1 MKHEE
6 NTTPPKDIHL
16 SLNTSPSSISDGIVD
31 ELIKENAIKEQMGK
45 EMYSKREMIEA
56 FNSPASNDMWAEAA
70 LFKWANGREPSP
82 NDKEQAIDV
91 VKGLKNMANGLMN
104 TDPRKM
110 PTPHEICSVLY
121 YVANNLSDN
130 DA

>member
-1 MKHEE
+1 MINEKDS
-6 NTTPPKDIHL
+6 TPPKDIHL
-16 SLNTSPSSISDGIVD
+16 SLNTSPSSISDGIVN
-31 ELIKENAIKEQMGK
+31 EIVKENAIKEQMGK

-56 FNSPASNDMWAEAA
+56 FDSPKSNDMWAEAA

-91 VKGLKNMANGLMN
+91 VKGLKNMANALMN

-110 PTPHEICSVLY
+110 PTPHELTSVLY
-121 YVANNLSDN
+121 YLANNLRDN
-130 DA
+130 E